1 MSSNI
6 QINEKQVSSIFT
18 KSNLP
23 VGDYS
28 VNPYIGCSHACKYC
42 YASFMKRFTGHPEPW
57 GTFLDV
63 KYWPDIKN
71 PQKYSG
77 KELFI
82 GSVTDPYIPQE
93 ATYERTR
100 TLLQQLKD
108 SGAKISIATKSDL
121 ILRDLDLIKSFPDS
135 RVSWSINTLDEK
147 FRHDMDCAVSI
158 DRRLTAMKKFHNAGI
173 RTTCF
178 ISPIF
183 PEITDVKAIIER
195 AKNYCNLIWLENLNL
210 RGDYKAYI
218 LDYIENKYP
227 ELAPLYHKIYRQK
240 DNGYWEN
247 LDKDLRD
254 YTRSIGLDYVV
265 DDDTITRP
273 FNSPPVVVNYFY
285 HSQIKQSAKEK
296 PGCIDHA

>member
-1 MSSNI
+1 
-6 QINEKQVSSIFT
+6 
-18 KSNLP
+18 
-23 VGDYS
+23 
-28 VNPYIGCSHACKYC
+28 
-42 YASFMKRFTGHPEPW
+42 MKRFTGHPEPW

-82 GSVTDPYIPQE
+82 GSVTDPYLPQE

-147 FRHDMDCAVSI
+147 FRRDMDCAVSI
-158 DRRLTAMKKFHNAGI
+158 DRRLTAMKKFHDAGV

-240 DNGYWEN
+240 DNGYWKN

-265 DDDTITRP
+265 DDDTMTRP